1 MTIVLAFVIG
11 GLYAAGIYLL
21 LRRNLAKLIIG
32 LALLTNA
39 ANLLI
44 FTVGGLLR
52 ARPPLIP
59 EGMEQPTGVV
69 TDPLPQAVILT
80 AIVIGFGVLAF
91 FMVLAYRADQAV
103 NTDDL
108 DDMQTTDYIEDPKA
122 PYLTETYDEA
132 HESEP
137 EYAEA
142 DEREPALAMSHRDPI
157 DNAAMSHGQRLTTA
171 TARPGEAQ
179 P

>member
-52 ARPPLIP
+52 ARPPLIA
-59 EGMEQPTGVV
+59 EGMQRPTGVV
-69 TDPLPQAVILT
+69 TDPLPQALILT

-91 FMVLAYRADQAV
+91 FMVLAYRADEAIKS
-103 NTDDL
+103 DDL

-132 HESEP
+132 QEAQP
-137 EYAEA
+137 EHAE
-142 DEREPALAMSHRDPI
+142 EREPVAALSP
-157 DNAAMSHGQRLTTA
+157 SP
-171 TARPGEAQ
+171 ARSSSSKPGEGLGVRMFEPGDVQ